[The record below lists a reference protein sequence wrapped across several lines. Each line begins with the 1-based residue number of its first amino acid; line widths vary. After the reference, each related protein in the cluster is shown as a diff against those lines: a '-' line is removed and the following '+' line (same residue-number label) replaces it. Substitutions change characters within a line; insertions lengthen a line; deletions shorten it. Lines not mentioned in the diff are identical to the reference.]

1 MSLLDRV
8 ARFLHRSP
16 PVTHAEVAD
25 DADEKERL
33 GSVPGADAAAL
44 GLTPT
49 PGLERPAVEVDPT
62 STETP
67 AAFEHAAAVRES
79 KPWSTSLAYQSP
91 QVGEDASVEGD
102 EEDDTGRAPGQD
114 VSPDEL

>member
-16 PVTHAEVAD
+16 PVT
-25 DADEKERL
+25 DADQDEKDPL
-33 GSVPGADAAAL
+33 GTMPGADAAAL

-49 PGLERPAVEVDPT
+49 PVLERPAAEVDPT

-67 AAFEHAAAVRES
+67 AAFDHAAAVRES

-102 EEDDTGRAPGQD
+102 EEVDSGRAPGQD